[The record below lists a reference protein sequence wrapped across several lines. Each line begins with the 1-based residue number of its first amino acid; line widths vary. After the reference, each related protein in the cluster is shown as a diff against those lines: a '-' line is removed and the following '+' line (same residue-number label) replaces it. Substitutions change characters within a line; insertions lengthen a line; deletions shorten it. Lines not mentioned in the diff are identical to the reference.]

1 MPKEITVELRLE
13 TTVRTICDGILAG
26 AMHKN
31 HGLYL
36 GFDLRIDT
44 DPRYY
49 EQRSVAVGVH
59 LLRFWDRILGATDD
73 KFIFM
78 RFNPICDWEQISQ
91 HDSCWA
97 DSTDHWV
104 NDIVRDVM
112 TNGDKSKYTQ
122 RYKEDGLIYGE
133 QHAHRTH
140 LMMSGVQLVDI
151 EQLRGVSFTDP
162 HSDYKGKKPLIRPGV
177 CLSA

>member
-1 MPKEITVELRLE
+1 VELRLE

-26 AMHKN
+26 DMREQKA
-31 HGLYL
+31 LYF

-44 DPRYY
+44 DPKYFL
-49 EQRSVAVGVH
+49 QRSVAIGVH
-59 LLRFWDRILGATDD
+59 LLRFCDRILGATDNR
-73 KFIFM
+73 FIFM
-78 RFNPICDWEQISQ
+78 KFDPTCAWEQISQ
-91 HDSCWA
+91 HDSCWPN
-97 DSTDHWV
+97 STELWV

-112 TNGDKSKYTQ
+112 TNRDKSKYTQ
-122 RYKEDGLIYGE
+122 RYKDDGLTYAKK
-133 QHAHRTH
+133 HCHLTH
-140 LMMSGVQLVDI
+140 LTLSGVQLVDI